1 MRSIFFVL
9 YLSAYLFS
17 LTAELERTQAL
28 LWPAFARADFPL
40 ARDILG
46 RTALLMGEVVVLR
59 TAEHLLESAVSLFF
73 LLGASVAHVR
83 GVAVCFGGSSGP
95 ARSHS
100 GIATAAAEGGQ
111 RRR

>member
-1 MRSIFFVL
+1 MPCHVQSCSKVRSIFFVL

-73 LLGASVAHVR
+73 CLEHQWLTCVV
-83 GVAVCFGGSSGP
+83 
-95 ARSHS
+95 
-100 GIATAAAEGGQ
+100 
-111 RRR
+111 